1 MKFPKKI
8 SNADRKNLLII
19 LENFAPSFTPSNCS
33 TESAQAPIGQSAP
46 QWIDA
51 DTSEAAE
58 RRWLENVPDYMNK
71 DSYDKIQ
78 NHIQNEINK
87 PVYWMSR
94 NNINYMF

>member
-1 MKFPKKI
+1 MEICHHVAPFKLFGL
-8 SNADRKNLLII
+8 SRRSLLKNS
-19 LENFAPSFTPSNCS
+19 ENFAPRFTPSNCS
-33 TESAQAPIGQSAP
+33 TESAQAPTGQSAP

-87 PVYWMSR
+87 PVY
-94 NNINYMF
+94 

>member
-1 MKFPKKI
+1 MLTEKTF
-8 SNADRKNLLII
+8 SLLINS
-19 LENFAPSFTPSNCS
+19 ENFAPSFTPSNCS
-33 TESAQAPIGQSAP
+33 TESAQAPTGQSAP

-87 PVYWMSR
+87 PVY
-94 NNINYMF
+94 

>member
-1 MKFPKKI
+1 MLNVEIFVGDMLSRAKLSFLPI
-8 SNADRKNLLII
+8 NS
-19 LENFAPSFTPSNCS
+19 ENFAPSFTPSNCS
-33 TESAQAPIGQSAP
+33 TESAQTPTGQSAP

-87 PVYWMSR
+87 PVY
-94 NNINYMF
+94 

>member
-1 MKFPKKI
+1 MLSRAKLSFLPI
-8 SNADRKNLLII
+8 NS
-19 LENFAPSFTPSNCS
+19 ENFAPSFTPSTCS
-33 TESAQAPIGQSAP
+33 TESQAPIGQGQGGAP

-87 PVYWMSR
+87 PVY
-94 NNINYMF
+94 